1 MFLFCFSYKNFI
13 KERLKEYCSEHFVI
27 ADLHYLYEKLQY
39 YQYERLYKYDVI
51 DILKYYYQK

>member
-13 KERLKEYCSEHFVI
+13 KERLKEFCSEHFAI
-27 ADLHYLYEKLQY
+27 ADLHYLQEKLQY

-51 DILKYYYQK
+51 DILK